1 MMDSRQAAFYL
12 HAATL
17 LADVQ
22 QAKGWQDK
30 YRLLMLLGKEMP
42 TLDADW
48 RNDAT
53 RVEGCESEAWLVS
66 YQQADG
72 RWSFY
77 FDADARIIKGTIAL
91 LLSQL
96 QQKTSCEIQQL
107 DIKGLFE
114 SLGLAQGLSPSRSN
128 GVHAVIEKIHALM
141 D

>member
-22 QAKGWQDK
+22 QATGWQDK
-30 YRLLMLLGKEMP
+30 YRLLMVLGKDMP
-42 TLDADW
+42 TLDANL
-48 RNDAT
+48 RNDTT
-53 RVEGCESEAWLVS
+53 RVDGCESEAWLVS
-66 YQQADG
+66 HQQADG
-72 RWSFY
+72 RWSFN

-107 DIKGLFE
+107 DIKALFE